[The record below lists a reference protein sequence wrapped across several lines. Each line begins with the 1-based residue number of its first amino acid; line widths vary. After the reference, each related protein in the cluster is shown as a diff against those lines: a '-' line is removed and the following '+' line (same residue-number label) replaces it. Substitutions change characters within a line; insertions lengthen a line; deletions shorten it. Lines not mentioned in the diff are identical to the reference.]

1 MRHRT
6 NNALDDVRQPS
17 DAHPSRLTSLQRI
30 PNEVEYPV
38 LSPSTPLARSP
49 PYVPSLPP
57 NQTTPIRLP
66 QSLSSPESLQIHN
79 LASFAADIDYT
90 ASSVDVTPLAQT
102 ALLQSDPS
110 PQLTVMSPFTDVF
123 ELAQSQISEAEAART
138 GSGSDDDV
146 FSVPSSVSS
155 VTATDDE
162 DDNDSFGSGESWHDL
177 RNELHRS

>member
-6 NNALDDVRQPS
+6 NNALDD
-17 DAHPSRLTSLQRI
+17 RI

-49 PYVPSLPP
+49 PYAPSLPP
-57 NQTTPIRLP
+57 NQTTPIRFP
-66 QSLSSPESLQIHN
+66 QSPESLQIRG
-79 LASFAADIDYT
+79 LASFAADVDYT
-90 ASSVDVTPLAQT
+90 ASSVDVTPLVQT

-110 PQLTVMSPFTDVF
+110 PQLTAMSPFMDDF
-123 ELAQSQISEAEAART
+123 ELAQSQISEAEVVRT

-146 FSVPSSVSS
+146 FSVPSSMSS

-177 RNELHRS
+177 RHEIHRS